1 MSENEKYISRSDE
14 MGNIHISTEVLA
26 VIAAAAVLEVEGV
39 GGMAAGLGSDMA
51 ELVGRKVVAKGVRL
65 TMAEDQLEIDLSILV
80 KYGYAVPDIAKNV
93 QEAVAS
99 AVENTSGLTV
109 TGVNVTVAGV
119 TFPRSENNA

>member
-39 GGMAAGLGSDMA
+39 GGMAAGLGTDMA

-65 TMAEDQLEIDLSILV
+65 SMADEQVCIDLSILV
-80 KYGYAVPDIAKNV
+80 KYGFAVPDVAKAV
-93 QEAVAS
+93 QEAVMS
-99 AVENTSGLTV
+99 AVENTSGLPV
-109 TGVNVTVAGV
+109 TCVNVTVAGV
-119 TFPRSENNA
+119 TFPRSGSHG